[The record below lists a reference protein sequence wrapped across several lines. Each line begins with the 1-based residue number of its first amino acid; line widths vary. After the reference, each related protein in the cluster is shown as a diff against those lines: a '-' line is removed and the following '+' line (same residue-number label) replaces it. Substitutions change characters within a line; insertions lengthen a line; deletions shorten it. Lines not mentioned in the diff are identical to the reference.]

1 MYLIFAAG
9 LDDIDA
15 NKEAEN
21 SGYDIIQKTDPYS
34 IYLSIDEYDMMSNS
48 ELNMSDKMKRIVKEP
63 STRGQFA
70 PIENVARPSTI
81 VPEQAPIKLIATS
94 RRLQPTFSSA
104 EYFNEKP
111 VFRKTPL
118 PHRKSGAKGQCLTIS
133 PYLQQDHPLQLNEA
147 KVVRKYES
155 GRCLP
160 FCTAR
165 NGVIAEKTPNRVS
178 NSCQGQSTEKAES
191 PNNTISVCK
200 GIAGDEKE
208 VQDKHNSSDKSP
220 VERLHVYSHVDSQV
234 DDALSIYE
242 VYTV

>member
-1 MYLIFAAG
+1 MYLIFTAG

-34 IYLSIDEYDMMSNS
+34 DYLSIDEYDMMSNS
-48 ELNMSDKMKRIVKEP
+48 ELNMSENVKQIGKEP
-63 STRGQFA
+63 STHDQFA
-70 PIENVARPSTI
+70 SIKNVSGLSTI
-81 VPEQAPIKLIATS
+81 VLEPAPIKLIATS
-94 RRLQPTFSSA
+94 RRLQPAFSSA
-104 EYFNEKP
+104 EYLNEKP

-133 PYLQQDHPLQLNEA
+133 PYIQQDHPVQLNEA
-147 KVVRKYES
+147 EVVRKYES

-165 NGVIAEKTPNRVS
+165 KGVIAEKTPNRVS
-178 NSCQGQSTEKAES
+178 NSCQEQSTEKAES

-200 GIAGDEKE
+200 GIAGGEKE
-208 VQDKHNSSDKSP
+208 AQDKHNSSDKSP
-220 VERLHVYSHVDSQV
+220 VQRLHVDSHV